1 MPAKPR
7 SDSKAAGNQYLSAK
21 PSTRASK
28 PSDADVQKQ
37 REQAAAQTEQQY
49 VDGPADLM
57 VAAEQVDE
65 VLQDFQQ
72 QVKED
77 EEDDDDYEGTSTAKR
92 CSIAELF
99 VDMPKYDLE
108 LLFEDD
114 LED

>member
-1 MPAKPR
+1 
-7 SDSKAAGNQYLSAK
+7 
-21 PSTRASK
+21 
-28 PSDADVQKQ
+28 
-37 REQAAAQTEQQY
+37 
-49 VDGPADLM
+49 VDGPADLL

-72 QVKED
+72 QVQED
-77 EEDDDDYEGTSTAKR
+77 EEDDDDYANTSSSKR

-99 VDMPKYDLE
+99 IGMPEYDLN